1 MPIEH
6 KMLLEAKKNAK
17 DFSVIEL
24 RKKAAEYALSQ
35 VEHQKAQFKK
45 LSLFTDFSEIYVTLD
60 KNLEFKQL
68 ELFAKMVKEGLIYRD
83 LKPVYWSPSS
93 QSALAEA
100 EVEYADHVSPSLYV
114 AFKVIEGNKYVEN
127 GDYLIIWTT
136 TPWTLLANSG
146 VAIND
151 QFEYAKVL
159 VNGNK
164 YIIAKDLVESV
175 AAVAKWE
182 EYQVLS
188 TFKGKEF

>member
-1 MPIEH
+1 
-6 KMLLEAKKNAK
+6 MLLEAKKNAK

>member
-1 MPIEH
+1 
-6 KMLLEAKKNAK
+6 
-17 DFSVIEL
+17 
-24 RKKAAEYALSQ
+24 
-35 VEHQKAQFKK
+35 
-45 LSLFTDFSEIYVTLD
+45 
-60 KNLEFKQL
+60 
-68 ELFAKMVKEGLIYRD
+68 MVKEGLIYRD

-100 EVEYADHVSPSLYV
+100 EVEYADHISPSLYV

-164 YIIAKDLVESV
+164 YIIAKDLIESV

-188 TFKGKEF
+188 TFKGKEFLGIKYKNPITPLVGPVVFGHHVSLDTGTGLVHIAPLFGEDDFIIGKKKTLKWLCT